1 MPKLPPN
8 TSNFDPIDPNFENL
22 VERAMRVCGWL
33 LPTTVEDVQHAE
45 AELKEKRIPLPE
57 RLRDPFRLLDHRA
70 VPEQKPVASSP
81 PDTAIDPW
89 QALPNTLRQLAREV
103 GLTIEQS
110 LKLLKMGR
118 QVVAHRSSTKK
129 DEMDLNDWRKFY
141 DAVKEFL

>member
-8 TSNFDPIDPNFENL
+8 NTDPIDPGFENL
-22 VERAMRVCGWL
+22 VERAMRDCGWL
-33 LPTTVEDVQHAE
+33 LPTTIEEVRRAE
-45 AELKEKRIPLPE
+45 AELKERPVPLPE
-57 RLRDPFRLLDHRA
+57 RLRDPLRLFDRRA
-70 VPEQKPVASSP
+70 ISEPKAVAANLPEAAPE
-81 PDTAIDPW
+81 PW
-89 QALPNTLRQLAREV
+89 LSLPNALRDLAREV

-129 DEMDLNDWRKFY
+129 DEMDLADWRKFY